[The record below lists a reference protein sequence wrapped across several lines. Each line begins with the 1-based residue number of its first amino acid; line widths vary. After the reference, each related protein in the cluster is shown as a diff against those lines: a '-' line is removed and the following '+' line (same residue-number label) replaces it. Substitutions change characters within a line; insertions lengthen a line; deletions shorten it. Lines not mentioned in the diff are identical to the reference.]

1 MSVNRDALHRRRFSE
16 FLENL
21 KSDRGFSYSKVAE
34 NIGISVQGLYKIKR
48 GEINPSKQT
57 IMLLKIK
64 YGLNTNWYET
74 GQGTMEVGEGSGL
87 LERSDEIL
95 MELIRMKN
103 HVIEELTHQ
112 NESLKKKNAIMQK
125 KIGQKAPVK
134 VNQLNRAKYNEYK
147 QLLQER
153 LTGLAIKKL
162 LTGLSMEQKQL
173 IKGKIVS
180 EENPEKTLSAMISGG
195 TKLVPKKV
203 DERLRQYFLQELEKR
218 IARNRKNS

>member
-74 GQGTMEVGEGSGL
+74 GQGTMEVGKGSGL

>member
-57 IMLLKIK
+57 VMLLKIK

-134 VNQLNRAKYNEYK
+134 VKQLNRAEYNEYK

-153 LTGLAIKKL
+153 LTGVALKNL
-162 LTGLSMEQKQL
+162 LTGLSMDQKQL

-180 EENPEKTLSAMISGG
+180 EENPEKTLSAIIAGG

-203 DERLRQYFLQELEKR
+203 DERLRQYFLQELEKK
-218 IARNRKNS
+218 IARNKKTS

>member
-57 IMLLKIK
+57 VMLLKIK

-134 VNQLNRAKYNEYK
+134 LNQLNRAEYNEYK

-153 LTGLAIKKL
+153 LTGVVLKNL
-162 LTGLSMEQKQL
+162 LTGLSMDQKQL

-180 EENPEKTLSAMISGG
+180 EENPEKTLSAMITGG

-218 IARNRKNS
+218 IARNRKTS